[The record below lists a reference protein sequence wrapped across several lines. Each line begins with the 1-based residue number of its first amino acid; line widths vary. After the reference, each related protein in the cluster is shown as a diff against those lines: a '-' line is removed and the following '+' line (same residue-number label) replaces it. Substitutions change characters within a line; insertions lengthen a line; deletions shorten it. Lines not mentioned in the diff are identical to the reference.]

1 MLFSLFHFLSGYCRV
16 VLSGM
21 NQERFLNLCAAKQ
34 ILLWNIK
41 KEGKHYIFY
50 ISRGGY
56 KELQEISEKTGS
68 TFRCI
73 QRKGIPYLFC
83 RYKKRKCFALA
94 LLFCTAIF
102 IVMSCFIWQV
112 QVTGSYGHSEEEL
125 LDYLEK
131 KGVHSGTKIS
141 GFSCARLEE
150 QIRKDFEDIAWVS
163 CERKGTL
170 LRVRVKETLDKRAQK
185 EGEKQESPCNLIASK
200 KGRIA
205 SILVR
210 SGSAKVKKGDKVKP
224 GDVLISGVVEI
235 KDDAGEIAEETL
247 VRAQGDVY
255 AISKIKYED
264 FDAAG

>member
-1 MLFSLFHFLSGYCRV
+1 MLFSLFHFLSGYCRI

-21 NQERFLNLCAAKQ
+21 NQERFLNLCAEKQ

-41 KEGKHYIFY
+41 REGKHYIFY

-73 QRKGIPYLFC
+73 QKKGIPYLFC

-170 LRVRVKETLDKRAQK
+170 LRVRVKETLDKCDQK
-185 EGEKQESPCNLIASK
+185 EGEMQESPCNLIASK

-210 SGSAKVKKGDKVKP
+210 SGSEKG
-224 GDVLISGVVEI
+224 
-235 KDDAGEIAEETL
+235 
-247 VRAQGDVY
+247 R
-255 AISKIKYED
+255 
-264 FDAAG
+264 

>member
-1 MLFSLFHFLSGYCRV
+1 M
-16 VLSGM
+16 
-21 NQERFLNLCAAKQ
+21 
-34 ILLWNIK
+34 
-41 KEGKHYIFY
+41 
-50 ISRGGY
+50 
-56 KELQEISEKTGS
+56 
-68 TFRCI
+68 
-73 QRKGIPYLFC
+73 
-83 RYKKRKCFALA
+83 
-94 LLFCTAIF
+94 
-102 IVMSCFIWQV
+102 
-112 QVTGSYGHSEEEL
+112 TGSYGHSEEEL

-131 KGVHSGTKIS
+131 KGVRSGTKIS

-170 LRVRVKETLDKRAQK
+170 LRVRVKETLDKRDQK